1 MATARLQDNYE
12 FDSSQRLTA
21 LVADV
26 NTLGS
31 LPDIAYRLES
41 ALESPASTIADLAT
55 LLSFDPDLCAR
66 LLRMAN
72 SGFYSFPIKIDTID
86 RAICAMGMGRIRELM
101 PVTPVADMPEDVSIS
116 PVKMRSFWEHSV
128 AVGVFSRA
136 IARYMGVAQCERY
149 YIPGLLHDIGRLVM
163 YVKLPVLI
171 SDLVQQGSIDP
182 AALFLLEEQQLGFDH
197 AAIGGELLEYW
208 KVPQSIYEPVSCHHD
223 PLAAGEFLQAAC
235 VVHIADAWINRES
248 IGSVESSPP
257 VIERQALDQ
266 ISITEADLAEIW
278 LTASEE
284 VFSIVRRFSRQ

>member
-72 SGFYSFPIKIDTID
+72 NGFYSFPIKIDTID
-86 RAICAMGMGRIRELM
+86 QAICAMGMGRIRELM

-116 PVKMRSFWEHSV
+116 PGKMRSFWEHSV

-136 IARYMGVAQCERY
+136 IARYMGVAQCEHY

-171 SDLVQQGSIDP
+171 SDLVQQASIDP
-182 AALFLLEEQQLGFDH
+182 GVLILLEEQQLGFDH
-197 AAIGGELLEYW
+197 AAIGGELLKYW

-223 PLAAGEFLQAAC
+223 PLAASEFLQAAC

-248 IGSVESSPP
+248 IGSVESNPP

-284 VFSIVRRFSRQ
+284 IFSIARRFSRQ